1 MNQGAQ
7 WVTVEL
13 EDSHKHAQ
21 QSGVPRSL
29 MYFILSICFFCILAD
44 GYDLGIYGAVLPS
57 LLDYQP
63 WGLSPAHAGTIG
75 SYALFGM
82 LFGAIFVGS
91 VTDLIGRKK
100 TLIICVALFS
110 VTMILCAIAT
120 SPTMFAIFRFIG
132 GIGLGAPFQQ
142 PLPWR

>member
-1 MNQGAQ
+1 
-7 WVTVEL
+7 
-13 EDSHKHAQ
+13 
-21 QSGVPRSL
+21 
-29 MYFILSICFFCILAD
+29 D
-44 GYDLGIYGAVLPS
+44 GYHLGTYGAVLPS

-63 WGLSPAHAGTIG
+63 WGLSPAYAGIIG

-82 LFGAIFVGS
+82 LLGAIFVGS

-132 GIGLGAPFQQ
+132 GIGLGGVIPTASALAVEYSPPHRRSFNYA
-142 PLPWR
+142 LMFSGYSFGTVLAAILA